1 MKQGNVG
8 EFTIK
13 TLFEQDFSI
22 PPYQRPYAWSE
33 EQVKQLLLDLIE
45 AKKNN
50 KIYLIGNMILYQNN
64 GSLEIVDGQQRI
76 TTLALLLNILRVED
90 LKFLEKSINVLSKKR
105 IIDNY
110 RIIDNFFQNYQN
122 KEGFKNFLLEKVII
136 TYTKTDDL
144 DEAFILFDSQNT
156 RGKPLKRKDI
166 LKVHHIHPIR
176 EKRSMYAKKWEAW
189 ERNKTDTKKESDRLD
204 EILYLISFIR
214 KGIRNE
220 LGIDDLD
227 SIDVF
232 RELKTKTASYH
243 LNNYNQPPIYESFEF
258 DFEKNLLS
266 LITKPIKF
274 SDRYLVN
281 GIKYVPFEINS
292 AISGGENFFMYTWK
306 YYEIYLKLLENTFFT
321 KLDSAY
327 GSGNLYL
334 KKIYQTSLFFYF
346 DKFGNEKLEDFAIR
360 IFILL
365 LYLRINKSSIRKEKV
380 LSQEWDN
387 SKVLNF
393 YKLILISYSAQEVID
408 TLDEYIRFNIDSNSI
423 KQLKEEGQG
432 QEIIKGTKKVFFKAF
447 DKSLIIKILEGI
459 K

>member
-22 PPYQRPYAWSE
+22 PRYQRPYAWSE

-45 AKKNN
+45 AEKNK

-189 ERNKTDTKKESDRLD
+189 ERNKTDTKKQSDRLD

-281 GIKYVPFEINS
+281 GIKYVPFEINN

-321 KLDSAY
+321 KLD
-327 GSGNLYL
+327 L
-334 KKIYQTSLFFYF
+334 
-346 DKFGNEKLEDFAIR
+346 
-360 IFILL
+360 
-365 LYLRINKSSIRKEKV
+365 
-380 LSQEWDN
+380 
-387 SKVLNF
+387 
-393 YKLILISYSAQEVID
+393 
-408 TLDEYIRFNIDSNSI
+408 
-423 KQLKEEGQG
+423 
-432 QEIIKGTKKVFFKAF
+432 
-447 DKSLIIKILEGI
+447 SLIHI
-459 K
+459 